1 MLIEDISTAQILTA
15 TGFLAALFLI
25 QIFVK
30 KNKFGIQKRLNMSK
44 RVNVVESNKISPSEQ
59 VSIIRIDNLEFAFF
73 SVKGTQ
79 PVIIPLENN
88 KQNIMTNNIK
98 SGTKTTSK
106 KLNINSEKPK
116 ESMSRS
122 NESLGSNSNNKTLRA
137 ISIARKLNPK
147 VSF

>member
-44 RVNVVESNKISPSEQ
+44 RVSVVESNKISPSEQ

-137 ISIARKLNPK
+137 ISISRKLNPK

>member
-59 VSIIRIDNLEFAFF
+59 VSIIRIDNLEFE
-73 SVKGTQ
+73 VGE
-79 PVIIPLENN
+79 I
-88 KQNIMTNNIK
+88 
-98 SGTKTTSK
+98 TKVLRGDYE
-106 KLNINSEKPK
+106 KLVGRSEA
-116 ESMSRS
+116 
-122 NESLGSNSNNKTLRA
+122 T
-137 ISIARKLNPK
+137 
-147 VSF
+147 VSAA

>member
-44 RVNVVESNKISPSEQ
+44 RVSVVESNKISPSEQ

-88 KQNIMTNNIK
+88 KHNIITNNIK

-116 ESMSRS
+116 ESISSS
-122 NESLGSNSNNKTLRA
+122 NESLGSSSNNKTLRA